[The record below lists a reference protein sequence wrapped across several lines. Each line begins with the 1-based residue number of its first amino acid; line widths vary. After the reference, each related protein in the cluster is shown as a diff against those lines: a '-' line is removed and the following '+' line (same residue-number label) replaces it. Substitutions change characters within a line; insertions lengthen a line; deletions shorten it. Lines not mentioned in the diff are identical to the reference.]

1 MKNKVVFVMIVCFS
15 LLILSQISQL
25 YLREGFECSD
35 EVADLKKVY
44 GPRIDDL
51 DRKLTDLIEKQKKG
65 EEELN
70 EAMPP
75 MPEEPTDLNDAEF

>member
-1 MKNKVVFVMIVCFS
+1 MKHKFVFLLIICFS

-25 YLREGFECSD
+25 YLREGLECSD
-35 EVADLKKVY
+35 EVADLKKVSV
-44 GPRIDDL
+44 PRIDDL

-70 EAMPP
+70 DAVPP
-75 MPEEPTDLNDAEF
+75 MPEDPEDINNM